1 MTDQKDHVQES
12 EIIEENVTEVEQP
25 IEQVSSSNSVNFKV
39 GTTFEVLSWIVGFL
53 VPIVLVLTSVRMVM
67 SPAFVYLEYHTPNF
81 PKDTYG
87 FTRQDRLYWSR
98 FALDYLLN
106 DEGIEYLGDLQFP
119 NGSPVYNESEL
130 YHMVDVKNVAQDAL
144 VVWYL
149 TMAVIINLGVWSWFW
164 GWWGNFFQGLGR
176 GGRLTL
182 ALVGLTLIVVVIGFG
197 LFFVA
202 FHDVFFDPGTWRFAF
217 SDTLIRLFPERFW
230 RDTFLAV
237 GLLTGI
243 GGLALVL
250 IFRRNSS
257 LPTESL

>member
-1 MTDQKDHVQES
+1 MTDLKDGLQKS
-12 EIIEENVTEVEQP
+12 EIQEENAEEIMQTSEHTASPQK
-25 IEQVSSSNSVNFKV
+25 VNFKT
-39 GTTFEVLSWIVGFL
+39 GMIFQVLGWIVTIL
-53 VPIVLVLTSVRMVM
+53 VPIVLVLTSVRLIMT
-67 SPAFVYLEYHTPNF
+67 PAFVYLEYHTPNF

-106 DEGIEYLGDLQFP
+106 DEGIDYLGDLLFP
-119 NGSPVYNESEL
+119 NGSPVYNKSEL
-130 YHMVDVKNVAQDAL
+130 RHMVDVKNVAQDAL
-144 VVWYL
+144 IVWYV
-149 TMAVIINLGVWSWFW
+149 TSGIILVLGVWAFFG
-164 GWWGNFFQGLGR
+164 GWWGNFNQGLRR

-182 ALVGLTLIVVVIGFG
+182 ILVGLTIVIVLIGFG

-243 GGLALVL
+243 GGIALVL
-250 IFRRNSS
+250 IFRRN
-257 LPTESL
+257 PYD

>member
-1 MTDQKDHVQES
+1 MTDQKDRIKES
-12 EIIEENVTEVEQP
+12 ESQVKNAAEVGQP
-25 IEQVSSSNSVNFKV
+25 IEQVLSPKTVNFKA
-39 GTTFEVLSWIVGFL
+39 GTIFKVLSWIVTIL
-53 VPIVLVLTSVRMVM
+53 VPIVLVLTSVRLVM
-67 SPAFVYLEYHTPNF
+67 TPAFVFLEYHTPNF

-119 NGSPVYNESEL
+119 NGSPAYNESEL
-130 YHMVDVKNVAQDAL
+130 RHMVDVKNVAQDAL
-144 VVWYL
+144 VVWYFTL
-149 TMAVIINLGVWSWFW
+149 AVILVLGVWAWFG
-164 GWWGNFFQGLGR
+164 GWRGNFSKGLDR

-182 ALVGLTLIVVVIGFG
+182 ILVGLTLVVVLIGFG

-243 GGLALVL
+243 GGLGLVL
-250 IFRRNSS
+250 IFRRNPS
-257 LPTESL
+257 LPTETL